1 MINAHRFRQ
10 AHNRRERARA
20 GGAGEK
26 QMLFQITIARF
37 EEVQKWKLKDADRGR
52 DSAREIREYYIPDFS
67 GWERNAAEYQ
77 REPEKLV
84 GALKAGASG

>member
-1 MINAHRFRQ
+1 
-10 AHNRRERARA
+10 
-20 GGAGEK
+20 
-26 QMLFQITIARF
+26 MLFQITIARF

-52 DSAREIREYYIPDFS
+52 DSAREIRKYYIPDFS

-77 REPEKLV
+77 RELEKLV

>member
-1 MINAHRFRQ
+1 
-10 AHNRRERARA
+10 
-20 GGAGEK
+20 
-26 QMLFQITIARF
+26 MLFQITIARF

-77 REPEKLV
+77 RELEKLV